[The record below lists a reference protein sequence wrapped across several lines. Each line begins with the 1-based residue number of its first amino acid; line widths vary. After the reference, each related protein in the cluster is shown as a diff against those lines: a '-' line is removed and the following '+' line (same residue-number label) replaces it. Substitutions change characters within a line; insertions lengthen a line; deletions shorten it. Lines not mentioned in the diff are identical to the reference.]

1 MFLSYYNHR
10 GNCSFQFA
18 KASILT
24 QGYGMARQ
32 GASRKDT
39 EVYDLW
45 KFKREFLEHCE
56 IERGQ
61 SVLTIENYGR
71 YIDRFLTWLENN
83 TELTTR
89 QNTVVAADQENQIS
103 NIKSQNDNNKV
114 KTKDV
119 EKLKAKNSQ
128 LTPSVITEERIRQ
141 YRLYINR
148 LQSTDGKELKLT
160 TQNHHILALRAFLRY
175 LLSRG
180 VQVVPPEKISLA
192 KTGDREISFM
202 GEEEYRRL
210 LNMPNIQDLD
220 GMRDKALLEMLFSTG
235 MRVSEMVNANL
246 GQINFEQNE
255 MAVLGK
261 GKKLRVVFLS
271 EAAVL
276 ALVEYLKT
284 RGVLKNQKLNI
295 KIQNGN
301 LKLKSDDP
309 IADNES
315 IRDPDFSDNR
325 SEVKNIMFV
334 IQDSMKNEPL
344 FLSSRGNRLNARAI
358 ERLVHKYAK
367 MAGIS
372 KHISPH
378 TLRHTFATDLLSA
391 GADIRSVQS
400 MLGHSNI
407 ATTQVY
413 THVTDQHLREVH
425 QRFHNQKSND
435 TDKHAE

>member
-1 MFLSYYNHR
+1 
-10 GNCSFQFA
+10 
-18 KASILT
+18 
-24 QGYGMARQ
+24 
-32 GASRKDT
+32 
-39 EVYDLW
+39 
-45 KFKREFLEHCE
+45 
-56 IERGQ
+56 
-61 SVLTIENYGR
+61 
-71 YIDRFLTWLENN
+71 
-83 TELTTR
+83 
-89 QNTVVAADQENQIS
+89 
-103 NIKSQNDNNKV
+103 
-114 KTKDV
+114 
-119 EKLKAKNSQ
+119 
-128 LTPSVITEERIRQ
+128 
-141 YRLYINR
+141 
-148 LQSTDGKELKLT
+148 
-160 TQNHHILALRAFLRY
+160 
-175 LLSRG
+175 
-180 VQVVPPEKISLA
+180 
-192 KTGDREISFM
+192 
-202 GEEEYRRL
+202 
-210 LNMPNIQDLD
+210 
-220 GMRDKALLEMLFSTG
+220 
-235 MRVSEMVNANL
+235 
-246 GQINFEQNE
+246 
-255 MAVLGK
+255 
-261 GKKLRVVFLS
+261 
-271 EAAVL
+271 
-276 ALVEYLKT
+276 LVEYLKT